1 MSVPINWK
9 LGITKI
15 RGVLEARGLDLE
27 KYEDIIWEIL
37 QELAFFFG
45 ELENQKSVLRD
56 KLGNYSEGIQIIL
69 LWTLSDIY
77 LEYAAELVRRK
88 RRQLLQEPIV
98 EIEVK

>member
-9 LGITKI
+9 LGIRKI
-15 RGVLEARGLDLE
+15 RKILEARGLDLE